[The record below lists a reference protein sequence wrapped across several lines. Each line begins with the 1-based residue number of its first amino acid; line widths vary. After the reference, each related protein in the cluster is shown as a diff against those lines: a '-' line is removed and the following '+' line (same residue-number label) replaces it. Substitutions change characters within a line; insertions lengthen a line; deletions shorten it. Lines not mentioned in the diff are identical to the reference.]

1 MPGGGGGPE
10 GSRAE
15 WGMGLWKPSFRASCS
30 SRVQLTRL
38 VLTEAHSSI
47 SGLPTNRRVLKTS
60 LERPELADSAFSQPP
75 QKFTQEALIF
85 HTPLLA
91 GRLNRKP
98 AKQGWTATAT
108 QIEMDVHILSI
119 YLFMFI
125 SYKRLRVQ
133 TGGTAFPTLKM
144 NRMTL
149 LRTSTDQSP
158 GLDPRRATSVNRC
171 TFQSETD
178 HAFEGLGFNHHQ
190 NHGQQHEDQRKPGW
204 PWTASEI
211 EVPKEKAKQIG

>member
-108 QIEMDVHILSI
+108 QIEMDVHILSHI
-119 YLFMFI
+119 LVYVYL
-125 SYKRLRVQ
+125 VQ
-133 TGGTAFPTLKM
+133 TAAGPNWG
-144 NRMTL
+144 NRFSHTENE
-149 LRTSTDQSP
+149 QN
-158 GLDPRRATSVNRC
+158 DPAEDVNRPESWFGPTAC
-171 TFQSETD
+171 YVSQQVHFSERD
-178 HAFEGLGFNHHQ
+178 
-190 NHGQQHEDQRKPGW
+190 
-204 PWTASEI
+204 
-211 EVPKEKAKQIG
+211 